1 MKKYVV
7 YLAIL
12 TLILTF
18 LSSGCKREID
28 ILNLS
33 AGDTFTFGLFEQDS
47 DFSNGK
53 EPIEWIVL
61 SVEKD
66 RVLLLSS
73 YILTGKYYYRHPD
86 IFSSS
91 IAAKQTAQ
99 KVHCTWDE
107 SYIRNWL
114 NTQFIEQAFS
124 EDEKP
129 RILYTTVMNNIEDN
143 YNPLAGKDTQD
154 QIFLLSAKEIETY
167 NLIEHAPGKLTKF
180 SEKIDMPIDNDSS
193 LCSWWLRNPGYEEAY
208 ASDIGPS
215 GRINQHGTH
224 VSAVSGVRPAM
235 WIQKDE
241 LYKPSGTI
249 TPLPTSGPTKEPTL
263 TPVPKITDLF
273 DHRVIETIEIGDL
286 FSFGTRDWG
295 KEVSKTPDDN
305 SDFIWKV
312 VDFTGTEATL
322 ILNEDFS
329 IIRDTFAN
337 RSLTYIN
344 PVLLNWL
351 NTTFFNETFKVGW
364 SHMWMQFIKQDI
376 ETAEGVMK
384 YRVFILDDQ
393 HQQNFF
399 GTGSGIDFIS
409 RPAIKV
415 ELDRAKIQNKSSYDI
430 VLEQFIYRLLIN
442 DLDSLL
448 FMLGAKKIPEEMF
461 EEENRTKIFP
471 AYSFLKDVSIENIR
485 ITKETMKEY
494 YSEYQ
499 IEIDVSK
506 SGTTHF
512 VPGTNLWD
520 VWIGNYD
527 NSINYFRPSKD
538 TVKIISGDSNPATY
552 LAYQYG
558 LFLAPYSFA
567 NGNKIEDFNTIFEEK
582 YDSQDENDKRLS
594 SIVSFIGR
602 ASKSSDYKITV
613 PLFLEQADKILGI
626 KEIDFKGHRNFN
638 ENTNEV
644 GYEFLGGYWMYASED
659 YRKYGNSTKT
669 YEIEITYYSD
679 SAYYLPALT
688 LKFHL
693 KENPDGSLR
702 ILSVEKIYDS
712 GLSPASG
719 ST

>member
-91 IAAKQTAQ
+91 IAAKLTAQ
-99 KVHCTWDE
+99 KVHCTWED
-107 SYIRNWL
+107 SNIRNWL
-114 NTQFIEQAFS
+114 NTQFIEQSFS

-129 RILYTTVMNNIEDN
+129 RILYTTIRNNIEDN

-167 NLIEHAPGKLTKF
+167 NLLENAPGKLTKF
-180 SEKIDMPIDNDSS
+180 TEKLDFSKGK
-193 LCSWWLRNPGYEEAY
+193 WWLRDPGYEEAFV
-208 ASDIGPS
+208 SDVDSRGV
-215 GRINQHGTH
+215 INKHGTH
-224 VSAVSGVRPAM
+224 ISVVSGIRPAM

-249 TPLPTSGPTKEPTL
+249 TPLPSSTGAKEPTL
-263 TPVPKITDLF
+263 KPTPKITDLF
-273 DHRVIETIEIGDL
+273 DHRVIETIEKGDL

-295 KEVSKTPDDN
+295 KEVSKTPDEN
-305 SDFIWKV
+305 FEFIWKV
-312 VDFTGTEATL
+312 VDFSGTEAIL
-322 ILNEDFS
+322 VLNEDLG
-329 IIRDTFAN
+329 IIRETFDDE
-337 RSLTYIN
+337 SLSNDN
-344 PVLLNWL
+344 PALLNWL

-364 SHMWMQFIKQDI
+364 GHMWIQFIKQDI

-384 YRVFILDDQ
+384 YRVFILDDE
-393 HQQNFF
+393 QQQKFF
-399 GTGSGIDFIS
+399 GTGSDIDFIS

-430 VLEQFIYRLLIN
+430 VLEQFIYRLSNN

-461 EEENRTKIFP
+461 KEENRTKIFP
-471 AYSFLKDVSIENIR
+471 AYSFLEDLSIENIR
-485 ITKETMKEY
+485 VTKETMKEY
-494 YSEYQ
+494 HGEYQ

-506 SGTTHF
+506 SGTKHF

-527 NSINYFRPSKD
+527 NSINYFRPSQNH
-538 TVKIISGDSNPATY
+538 VEIVSGDSNPATY

-567 NGNKIEDFNTIFEEK
+567 NGNKIEDFNTIFEDK

-594 SIVSFIGR
+594 SIVFFIGR
-602 ASKSSDYKITV
+602 STKSSDYKITV

-644 GYEFLGGYWMYASED
+644 GYEFLGGYWMYAAED
-659 YRKYGNSTKT
+659 FREYDENTKM
-669 YEIEITYYSD
+669 YEIKITYYSD
-679 SAYYLPALT
+679 AVYYLPAMK
-688 LKFHL
+688 LKFQI